1 MKKTP
6 FSLFS
11 FHYPAN
17 IRKLILASDEKFKTI
32 YDLCSEKLIEQ
43 SVGDIDYIS
52 ELVTKNADDVLVL
65 YAEDFDESRATYAEI
80 PIMETSTGKTR
91 FWFFFNSEIPS
102 FVMLLYILYKRFDPN
117 DLKVRSSKRPPR
129 HAKHR

>member
-43 SVGDIDYIS
+43 SVGDIDYIN

-65 YAEDFDESRATYAEI
+65 YAEGFDESRATYAEI
-80 PIMETSTGKTR
+80 LIMETSTGKTR
-91 FWFFFNSEIPS
+91 F
-102 FVMLLYILYKRFDPN
+102 
-117 DLKVRSSKRPPR
+117 
-129 HAKHR
+129 